1 MADLALGFDHDDL
14 ARGGDGNRDPAR
26 LPVAVVVAGPV
37 GLAAAAH
44 LLERGLDPL
53 VLEAGEVGAGVKGWA
68 HVRVFSPWRHNL
80 DAAATRLLAR
90 TGWVAPDPGAYPTG
104 AQLRERYLLPLAA
117 TPQLAPRLRLG
128 TRVLAVTRHR
138 RDKVTDAGRQQA
150 PFELVVESDGRQER
164 LLAGAVVDA
173 GGTVGTPN
181 PLDFIGWTT
190 GPPSSAACAS
200 AWTYRLASAPG
211 AVP

>member
-1 MADLALGFDHDDL
+1 MERLMQQSNGKPVMT
-14 ARGGDGNRDPAR
+14 NVPAAP
-26 LPVAVVVAGPV
+26 LPVVVVGAGPV

-90 TGWVAPDPGAYPTG
+90 TGWLPPDPGAYPTG

-117 TPQLAPRLRLG
+117 TPELAPRLRLG
-128 TRVLAVTRHR
+128 TRVVAITRHR

-164 LLAGAVVDA
+164 LLARAVVDA

>member
-1 MADLALGFDHDDL
+1 MERLMQQSNGKPVMTHV
-14 ARGGDGNRDPAR
+14 PAAA
-26 LPVAVVVAGPV
+26 LPVVVVGAGPV

-53 VLEAGEVGAGVKGWA
+53 VIEAGEVGAGVASWA

-150 PFELVVESDGRQER
+150 PFELVVES
-164 LLAGAVVDA
+164 